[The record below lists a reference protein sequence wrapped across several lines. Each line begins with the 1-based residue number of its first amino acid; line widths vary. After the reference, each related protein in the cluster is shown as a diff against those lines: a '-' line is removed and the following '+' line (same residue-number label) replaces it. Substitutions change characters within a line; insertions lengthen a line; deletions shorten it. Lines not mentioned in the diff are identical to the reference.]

1 MIIQDEKRSEAM
13 EKKET
18 KSFEKTADFECE
30 GEPEVYP
37 WFQGRGSFY

>member
-13 EKKET
+13 EKKEA

-37 WFQGRGSFY
+37 WFQGRGSF